1 LNPTTR
7 FDVFRR
13 MFADLGTP
21 LRPGMKVMDFGCG
34 AGRLVHAALKQG
46 FDAYG
51 CDLYDVKYSS
61 DWEGRGVVS
70 DLKHEARLRKIEQP
84 YRLPFDDASM
94 DAIISD
100 QVLEHVQ
107 NYPEAV
113 AEMHR
118 ILRPG
123 GCFLHAFPSR
133 YSPVEGHIFV
143 PLASFFHPRWWLW
156 LWAGLGVRNEF
167 QRGLHAREVVKR
179 NADFLRHGTNYLTT
193 REIKREFARYFGS
206 HVAFVEHAFLPYSN
220 RPRFLAKVPGGPALY
235 RLLSARILYG
245 TRDTAVEPAVSGGSR
260 GYANDR
266 RALFAR

>member
-7 FDVFRR
+7 FDVFRK
-13 MFADLGTP
+13 MFNDLGTP

-34 AGRLVHAALKQG
+34 EGRLVNAALKQG

-70 DLKHEARLRKIEQP
+70 GLKEEARLRKIEEP

-123 GCFLHAFPSR
+123 GVFLHAFPSR
-133 YSPVEGHIFV
+133 YRPVEGHIFV
-143 PLASFFHPRWWLW
+143 PLASFFRPRWWLW
-156 LWAGLGVRNEF
+156 LWATLGVRNEV
-167 QRGLHAREVVKR
+167 QRGLRAREVVNR
-179 NADFLRHGTNYLTT
+179 NAHFLKHGTNYLTA
-193 REIKREFARYFGS
+193 REIKREFARYFGGR
-206 HVAFVEHAFLPYSN
+206 VAFVEHAFLPYSN
-220 RPRFLAKVPGGPALY
+220 RPRFLTKVPGGPAAY
-235 RLLSARILYG
+235 RLLAARIVYG
-245 TRDTAVEPAVSGGSR
+245 VRDPAVE
-260 GYANDR
+260 
-266 RALFAR
+266 RALSRDSGRLQMNVA